1 MIGHRGAPGYD
12 FTAPFDRPYD
22 WTASGKPELLA
33 RTTMYNRMINAPT
46 SVVGHDDL
54 EMYERAQAGLHSRG
68 SQWINVARLYDPAEV
83 NQTNVV
89 TNGTNEMQ
97 MRSQMRAW
105 VKFMTATMPT
115 EAAQ

>member
-1 MIGHRGAPGYD
+1 MGAPN
-12 FTAPFDRPYD
+12 
-22 WTASGKPELLA
+22 LLLE
-33 RTTMYNRMINAPT
+33 RTLMYNRLINAPT

-54 EMYERAQAGLHSRG
+54 EMYERAQTALHSRG
-68 SQWINVARLYDPAEV
+68 SQWINVARLYDPSEV